1 MTTRRAYVED
11 INQLAP
17 LFDAYRIFY
26 KQDRDIKGAKAFLMS
41 RFSLKDFVIF
51 VATNDQEIVGFTQ
64 LYPTYSSVKM
74 QRAYILNDLYVSK
87 TQRKKGIGEALLN
100 TAKQFCETE
109 QLRGLT
115 LETDLDNPAQHL
127 YERLG
132 WKKDTDVLHYTWE
145 LNSPH

>member
-26 KQDRDIKGAKAFLMS
+26 KQDSDIKGAKAFLMS
-41 RFSLKDFVIF
+41 RFSLKDSVIF